1 MGKINE
7 WIILKQCRDEEN
19 RYGEIRIDKVKF
31 KGKRFNEIREKLNKD
46 KSWIKI

>member
-7 WIILKQCRDEEN
+7 WIILEQCRDEEN

-31 KGKRFNEIREKLNKD
+31 KGKRFKEIRGKLNKD
-46 KSWIKI
+46 KSRIKI

>member
-7 WIILKQCRDEEN
+7 WIILEQCRDEES

-31 KGKRFNEIREKLNKD
+31 KGKRFNEIREKLKKD
-46 KSWIKI
+46 KS